1 MTLNLLL
8 NHNNFRQITFKY
20 NDSSHGGIRM
30 WKEQCKSSN
39 WTTASHLFVYRH
51 SLTFTHVTLMFQT
64 ILQLLNA
71 LCGRA
76 YYGKTS
82 GKVKINGNDALIEE
96 NKAVIGFVPQ
106 DDIVYPDL
114 TVKEN
119 LLYSGRFLLPN
130 GTSEEEISELADV
143 VMASLGLSRIAH
155 SLVGDATRRG
165 ISGGEKKR

>member
-1 MTLNLLL
+1 
-8 NHNNFRQITFKY
+8 
-20 NDSSHGGIRM
+20 
-30 WKEQCKSSN
+30 
-39 WTTASHLFVYRH
+39 
-51 SLTFTHVTLMFQT
+51 MFQT
-64 ILQLLNA
+64 IVQLLNA

-96 NKAVIGFVPQ
+96 HKAVIGFVPQ